1 MDIKTIVKITS
12 RAWSLEILAMI
23 HSGVPGRQAPLLSSI
38 GANRTAFAKSL
49 VHLVNLGLLERNPG
63 HGHPLRPEY
72 RLTLEGA
79 KIAKVAGNIV
89 DIVPSDEEFALLRRT
104 WTIPVL
110 TVIHT
115 PRRFTEIK
123 SELFSITDRALSKS
137 LDQLQELKW
146 LRREIDIEVRPPRP
160 SYQAVNAGFKIC
172 QAVNDSL
179 WVL

>member
-1 MDIKTIVKITS
+1 MDIKNIVKITS

-23 HSGVPGRQAPLLSSI
+23 YSGVPGRQAPLLSSI

-49 VHLVNLGLLERNPG
+49 AHLVSLGLLERNPG

-89 DIVPSDEEFALLRRT
+89 DIVPSGEEFAVLRRT

-110 TVIHT
+110 AVVQT

-146 LRREIDIEVRPPRP
+146 LQREIDIEVRPPRP
-160 SYQAVNAGFKIC
+160 SYQAVNTGFKIC
-172 QAVNDSL
+172 QAVNNSL
-179 WVL
+179 RVL

>member
-1 MDIKTIVKITS
+1 MDINTIVKITS
-12 RAWSLEILAMI
+12 RAWSLEILATI
-23 HSGVPGRQAPLLSSI
+23 HSGVPGRQATLLSSI
-38 GANRTAFAKSL
+38 GANRTAFTKSL
-49 VHLVNLGLLERNPG
+49 IHLVNLGLLERNPG

-72 RLTLEGA
+72 RLTIEGA
-79 KIAKVAGNIV
+79 RIAKVAGNIV
-89 DIVPSDEEFALLRRT
+89 DIVPSDEEFALLRRA

-110 TVIHT
+110 TVVQT
-115 PRRFTEIK
+115 PTRFTEIK

-146 LRREIDIEVRPPRP
+146 LQREIDIEVRPPRP

-179 WVL
+179 

>member
-1 MDIKTIVKITS
+1 MDIKTIVNITS
-12 RAWSLEILAMI
+12 RTWSLEILAMI

-38 GANRTAFAKSL
+38 GANRTAFTKSL

-72 RLTLEGA
+72 RLTFEGA
-79 KIAKVAGNIV
+79 KVAKVASNIV
-89 DIVPSDEEFALLRRT
+89 DIVPSNEEFVLLRRT

-110 TVIHT
+110 TVVQT

-146 LRREIDIEVRPPRP
+146 LQREIDLEVRPPRP

-172 QAVNDSL
+172 QTINDSL
-179 WVL
+179 RVS